1 MRSSLRHRRRVV
13 RATVKPAVAKVAAQ
27 PTFPWPA
34 ALLGAAIIAFAVLL
48 FIAVPAFAAVP
59 PVSSVSDK
67 LTCQCGCA
75 AVLTECPHQDCGW
88 GIPAKQYIKQ
98 QLEAGQSPE
107 ALVKYYVDEFG
118 EQVLAAPTKRGF
130 NLLAWVLP
138 FAALII
144 GAVAMYFL
152 IGVWARRDGADAELV
167 PTRDVDLAP
176 EELKR
181 KLEDELR
188 NFD

>member
-1 MRSSLRHRRRVV
+1 MRSSMRHRRHTV
-13 RATVKPAVAKVAAQ
+13 RDAARPTVAKAAA
-27 PTFPWPA
+27 PPAFPWLA
-34 ALLGAAIIAFAVLL
+34 ALLGAVVVAFAVLL
-48 FIAVPAFAAVP
+48 FIAAPAFAAP

-98 QLEAGQSPE
+98 QLEAGQTPE
-107 ALVKYYVDEFG
+107 ALVQYYVDEFG

-130 NLLAWVLP
+130 NLVAWVLP

-152 IGVWARRDGADAELV
+152 IGVWTRRNGPEAELV
-167 PTRDVDLAP
+167 PARDVDLAP
-176 EELKR
+176 EGLKS
-181 KLEDELR
+181 KLDEELR
-188 NFD
+188 DFD

>member
-1 MRSSLRHRRRVV
+1 MRHRRGVV
-13 RATVKPAVAKVAAQ
+13 RTSVRPAAAKAAA
-27 PTFPWPA
+27 PPAFPWLA
-34 ALLGAAIIAFAVLL
+34 ALFGAVVIAFVVVLYL
-48 FIAVPAFAAVP
+48 AAPAFAAP

-107 ALVKYYVDEFG
+107 ALVQYYVDEFG

-130 NLLAWVLP
+130 NLVAWVLP

-144 GAVAMYFL
+144 GAVAVYFL
-152 IGVWARRDGADAELV
+152 IGMWARRDTPEAEFA

-181 KLEDELR
+181 KLDDELR
-188 NFD
+188 DFD